1 MSSKIKYGIIDYI
14 DNSHIKLRVY
24 PDKLLKDYVQRN
36 KNGYRTA
43 KKEGKIE
50 NRSLRRT
57 ADTIKKLVSFNEDKF
72 KTFITL
78 TFKDDVEDIDEA
90 FKRFQS
96 YIKYCKRHLNDEL
109 YYICVPE
116 IQKKRAEKTGKYVIH
131 FHMVSNI
138 ELESELIPKREP
150 KQIAGEGH
158 SGVRTICY
166 YDLVGWSHGYSFA
179 MGIEKDTTFNLSLY
193 LIKYLCKDMDD
204 RFFNRQKLL
213 KSNNLKYPESKDI
226 CSQEEVD
233 DFLEHN
239 KDSIVEVYGSKIGV
253 NGKYLNFQDYIFK
266 SNKKA

>member
-1 MSSKIKYGIIDYI
+1 MSSKIKYGSIDYI

-24 PDKLLKDYVQRN
+24 PDKLLKDSIKTN
-36 KNGYRTA
+36 KTGSRTT

-50 NRSLRRT
+50 NRSLKRT

-150 KQIAGEGH
+150 KQISGEGH
-158 SGVRTICY
+158 SGTKTIYY
-166 YDLVGWSHGYSFA
+166 YDLEGWSHGYSFA
-179 MGIEKDTTFNLSLY
+179 IGIEKNTTFNLSLY
-193 LIKYLCKDMDD
+193 LVKYLCKDMDD

-233 DFLEHN
+233 NILQYN

-253 NGKYLNFQDYIFK
+253 NGKYINYQDYVIK
-266 SNKKA
+266 TR